1 MRVIIVEDEKHARD
15 NLEKLLRDLDPG
27 IEIQEKLD
35 SVRGAVAWLNNNR
48 TDLIFLDI
56 HLADDL
62 SFRIFEQVEVTAPVI
77 FTTAYDQYAL
87 RAFKV
92 NSIDYLL
99 KPIDREDLARS
110 LEKYRLVR
118 PPAREPDFARLLQS
132 FGQPPLRDYQ
142 QRFLV
147 TRREKILS
155 IKTAD
160 IAYFEGE
167 DRYVYL
173 VKNDGNRF
181 IVEYKLSDLE
191 ELLDPA
197 MFFRLNRS
205 FIAHF
210 DAIDRI
216 TVLSKSRVKVDLKP
230 AASRE
235 VIVST
240 ENTRD
245 FKAWL
250 NQ

>member
-1 MRVIIVEDEKHARD
+1 MRAIIVEDEKHARD
-15 NLEKLLRDLDPG
+15 NLEKLLRELDPG

-35 SVRGAVAWLNNNR
+35 SVRGAVAWLRGNQ
-48 TDLIFLDI
+48 TDLIFLDV

-62 SFRIFEQVEVTAPVI
+62 SFKIFDQVNVSAPVI

-99 KPIDREDLARS
+99 KPIDKEELAQS
-110 LEKYRLVR
+110 LEKYRSVQQ
-118 PPAREPDFARLLQS
+118 PKRETDFLKLLQS
-132 FGQPPLRDYQ
+132 FQQPAVQAYQ

-155 IKTAD
+155 VKAD
-160 IAYFEGE
+160 DVAYFEGE

-173 VKNDGNRF
+173 VKRDGSRF
-181 IVEYKLSDLE
+181 IVEYKLSDLDD
-191 ELLDPA
+191 LLDPA
-197 MFFRLNRS
+197 LFFRLNRS
-205 FIAHF
+205 FVAHF
-210 DAIDRI
+210 DAIDKI

-230 AASRE
+230 ATSRE